1 MGSAMELALIDA
13 IGPFFRN
20 HPKRRINWSKIPF
33 SFLPTEGPEAEA
45 CWEGIRQD
53 LETFASRAAA
63 LGYNAATLD
72 DVLHLSDHPW
82 LEPEI
87 RQRNAVFRAEFRKLF
102 AILRSHGLGIYL
114 TSDFLSVSPAVE
126 ARLRDRVDAAI
137 TWFTEVL
144 EACLAEFPE
153 IDGIILRIGESDGQ
167 DVKHDLRSRLYLRHT
182 REANRL
188 LRRILPVFE
197 RHRKRL
203 IFRTWTV
210 GIHFIGDLIWHHGRL
225 ASALKGIDSPALVL
239 SMKYGESDF
248 FRYLPVN
255 RHFFRTDLPKIVEF
269 QARREYEGAGEYPS
283 FVGWDCEAYAHELAG
298 AKNLIGFSVWC
309 QTGGWH
315 AFRRKAFLE
324 PSALWIELNAAA
336 IPRIMRGSTVE
347 ESVAAFFGPDRK
359 AGALEL
365 LRLADIAVKELLYI
379 EEFARKKFYFRRVR
393 VPPLLHIYWD
403 SLFIN
408 DAVRTVMSYWVLDP
422 EQALRAGEAACS
434 HFTRMQELARELK
447 LPEEDIAFMKD
458 TFALILLARRYY
470 FLPEDP
476 ALLAEIKA
484 AKKAYK
490 ARWPKSVRPRYR
502 IRISTNPFFLTR
514 RSAAWVIRLVIRDRR
529 GYRPV
534 LDHLFS
540 LRVLSWI
547 YRFFRARHEKAMP
560 KFFRKTAMGI
570 DSFFK

>member
-1 MGSAMELALIDA
+1 MELALIDA
-13 IGPFFRN
+13 IGPFFRA
-20 HPKRRINWSKIPF
+20 HPKRKINWSKIPF
-33 SFLPTEGPEAEA
+33 AFLPTEGSGADA
-45 CWEGIRQD
+45 CWEGIRRD
-53 LETFASRAAA
+53 METFAARAAA

-87 RQRNAVFRAEFRKLF
+87 RARNAFLRAEYRKLF
-102 AILRSHGLGIYL
+102 AILRSHGMKVCL
-114 TSDFLSVSPAVE
+114 TSDFASVSPAVE
-126 ARLRDRVDAAI
+126 ARLQDNVDSAI
-137 TWFTEVL
+137 AWFKEVL
-144 EACLAEFPE
+144 EACLADFPE

-182 REANRL
+182 KEANRL
-188 LRRILPVFE
+188 LRGILPLFE
-197 RHRKRL
+197 KHRKRL

-248 FRYLPVN
+248 FRYLPIN

-283 FVGWDCEAYAHELAG
+283 FVGWDCEAYARELAE
-298 AKNLIGFSVWC
+298 ARNLIGFSVWC

-315 AFRRKAFLE
+315 GFRRRAFLE
-324 PSALWIELNAAA
+324 PSALWIELNAAT
-336 IPRIMRGSTVE
+336 ILGIMRGSTVE
-347 ESVAAFFGPDRK
+347 ESVAAFFGPERS

-365 LRLADIAVKELLYI
+365 LRLADAAIRDLLYI
-379 EEFARKKFYFRRVR
+379 REFARKKLFFRRVR

-408 DAVRTVMSYWVLDP
+408 EAVRTVMSHWVLDP
-422 EQALRAGEAACS
+422 EEALREGEAVFT
-434 HFTRMQELARELK
+434 HFGRMQELARELQ

-476 ALLAEIKA
+476 ALIAQIKA

-490 ARWPKSVRPRYR
+490 ARWPRSHRPRYR
-502 IRISTNPFFLTR
+502 IRTGFSPFFLTR
-514 RSAAWVIRLVIRDRR
+514 RTAAWVIRLVIRDRR

-547 YRFFRARHEKAMP
+547 YRLFRARHEQAMP